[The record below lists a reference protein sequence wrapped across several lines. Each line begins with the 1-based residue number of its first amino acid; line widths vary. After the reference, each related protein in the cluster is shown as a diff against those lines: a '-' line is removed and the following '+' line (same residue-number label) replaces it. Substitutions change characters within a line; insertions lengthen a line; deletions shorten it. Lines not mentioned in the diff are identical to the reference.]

1 MWKCWKGKRRGH
13 DATVTYRRGFPRKT
27 SLAVRKIQNGVL
39 SPDFKR
45 PQMLAMTAL
54 HNQTGEKS
62 LVYPNGAQQTNQP
75 AQRKQTRTAATA
87 SLRVLQLLE
96 KGERDGDDPSRFVIR
111 TISLR
116 HSRRHLST
124 KSNDGAP
131 GFGTKNC
138 VSLNIIVIL
147 MLHNPARRRR
157 AVDDSTDEDRRLRA
171 IRVDQQS
178 EICLLSCVCIPP
190 ILSVP
195 SVRLIPAALQTC
207 RRHPIQPSVSY
218 FQLLIVHPESFVV

>member
-1 MWKCWKGKRRGH
+1 M
-13 DATVTYRRGFPRKT
+13 
-27 SLAVRKIQNGVL
+27 
-39 SPDFKR
+39 
-45 PQMLAMTAL
+45 
-54 HNQTGEKS
+54 
-62 LVYPNGAQQTNQP
+62 
-75 AQRKQTRTAATA
+75 
-87 SLRVLQLLE
+87 
-96 KGERDGDDPSRFVIR
+96 IR

-178 EICLLSCVCIPP
+178 EFCLLSCVYMPP
-190 ILSVP
+190 TLSVP
-195 SVRLIPAALQTC
+195 SVRPSLPAALQTC
-207 RRHPIQPSVSY
+207 RRHPFQSSHRYHISNSKLFIPNRSSSDASQAVRHLVRFVKPYVQLPSFIHLSNTRHTLYQGLRVMIFFYISRIFQNGFRSY
-218 FQLLIVHPESFVV
+218 VCQH